1 MITIITKIE
10 QEPLN
15 VVKFTEVGYTENSEL
30 IDSINK
36 NYDETLGSFLAENR
50 TKLENE
56 EVSINTFFSET
67 YYVNEARTEVNTLEG
82 RNLIEIKDI
91 NEL

>member
-1 MITIITKIE
+1 VITIITKIE
-10 QEPLN
+10 HEPSN
-15 VVKFTEVGYTENSEL
+15 TVKFTEVGYTEDPEL

-56 EVSINTFFSET
+56 EINVSTFL
-67 YYVNEARTEVNTLEG
+67 AK
-82 RNLIEIKDI
+82 LIM
-91 NEL
+91 

>member
-1 MITIITKIE
+1 VITIITKIE
-10 QEPLN
+10 LESLN
-15 VVKFTEVGYTENSEL
+15 IVKFTEVGYTGDSEL

-56 EVSINTFFSET
+56 EINVSTFFSET
-67 YYVNEARTEVNTLEG
+67 DYVNEARTEVNTLEG

-91 NEL
+91 NDL

>member
-10 QEPLN
+10 LESLN
-15 VVKFTEVGYTENSEL
+15 IVKFTEVGYTGDSEL

-56 EVSINTFFSET
+56 EINVSTFFSET
-67 YYVNEARTEVNTLEG
+67 DYVNEARTEVSTLEG
-82 RNLIEIKDI
+82 RSLIEIKDI
-91 NEL
+91 NDL

>member
-10 QEPLN
+10 LESLN
-15 VVKFTEVGYTENSEL
+15 IVKFTEVGYTGDSEL

-56 EVSINTFFSET
+56 EINVSTFFSET
-67 YYVNEARTEVNTLEG
+67 DYVNEARTEVNTLEG

-91 NEL
+91 NDL